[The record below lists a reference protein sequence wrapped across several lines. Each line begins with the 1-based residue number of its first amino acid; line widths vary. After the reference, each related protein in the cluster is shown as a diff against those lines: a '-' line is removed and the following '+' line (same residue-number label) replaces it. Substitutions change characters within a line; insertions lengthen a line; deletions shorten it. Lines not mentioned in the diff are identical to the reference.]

1 MASPLILIE
10 NVLARRGP
18 SFRVALRHFTVAPG
32 KSVAVVGRSG
42 SGKSTCLDVMA
53 GILRPDE
60 GGRFELRPGTEAAP
74 ISVPELWAAPR
85 QDGLRELRGRHL
97 GYVLQTGGL
106 VPFLSIGE
114 NIELPIRRAG
124 RHDPGRVAAL
134 LERLGLEGL
143 GDRKPR
149 QVSIGQR
156 QRAAVARALA
166 HRPAL
171 VLADEPTASV
181 DPETAEA
188 VMTLLTTAARQ
199 EGAALVVVTHDLELA
214 RMHGLRLA
222 ICASGAEPGLSVLD
236 DRIAA

>member
-1 MASPLILIE
+1 MAPPLIALE
-10 NVLARRGP
+10 DVLARRGP
-18 SFRVALRHFTVAPG
+18 TFRMALRHFTVAPG
-32 KSVAVVGRSG
+32 EAVAIVGRSG

-53 GILRPDE
+53 GILRPDA
-60 GGRFELRPGTEAAP
+60 GGRFEMRVGPGP
-74 ISVPELWAAPR
+74 VPVSVPELWATPR

-114 NIELPIRRAG
+114 NIELPIRRSG
-124 RHDPGRVAAL
+124 RRDPGRVAVL
-134 LERLGLEGL
+134 LERLGLAGL
-143 GDRKPR
+143 GNRKPR
-149 QVSIGQR
+149 AVSIGER

-181 DPETAEA
+181 DPETAET

-199 EGAALVVVTHDLELA
+199 EGAALVLVTHDLELA
-214 RMHGLRLA
+214 RMHGLRIT
-222 ICASGAEPGLSVLD
+222 ICASGDAPGLSVLD
-236 DRIAA
+236 DRSPA

>member
-1 MASPLILIE
+1 MAAPLIFLE
-10 NVLARRGP
+10 NVLVRRGS
-18 SFRVALRHFTVAPG
+18 SFRVAVRHFTVGPG
-32 KSVAVVGRSG
+32 ESVAIVGRSG

-60 GGRFELRPGTEAAP
+60 GGRFEMRLKAEAAP
-74 ISVPELWAAPR
+74 ISVPALWAAPR

-124 RHDPGRVAAL
+124 RRDASRVVAL
-134 LERLGLEGL
+134 LERLGLAGL

-149 QVSIGQR
+149 EVSIGQR

-181 DPETAEA
+181 DPETAET

-199 EGAALVVVTHDLELA
+199 EGAALVVVTHDLELV
-214 RMHGLRLA
+214 RMHGLR
-222 ICASGAEPGLSVLD
+222 ITSCASGDEPGLSVLD